1 MEQSFSQVEVVT
13 DSNGAASAVS
23 WAAIIG
29 GALAAAGV
37 SMILVSLG
45 AGLGFA
51 SISPWST
58 ASAAATTLGVGG
70 IIWFLVVQWLSSAFG
85 GYLAGR
91 LRRKWVGLHTDESTF
106 RDTVHGILAWA
117 LATLLVVLVSS
128 YAAGSIASVTSRTAT
143 VAAAASPATPT
154 TAATPGGAA
163 DGMAYVTDTLFRADH
178 PVTVTAEQRAQASRI
193 LLTGV
198 GGGTVSDADK
208 AYLAQ
213 QVAATTGVDQATAA
227 KRVDD
232 AVARV
237 QRTEA
242 ELRQKADQARKAA
255 AAASF
260 AMAFSLLVGAFIAGV
275 AGAIGGH
282 HRDDM
287 TVRTVSG
294 LP

>member
-23 WAAIIG
+23 WAAIIA

-106 RDTVHGILAWA
+106 RDTVHGVLAWA

-128 YAAGSIASVTSRTAT
+128 YAAGSIASVTARTAA

-154 TAATPGGAA
+154 TAATPGGATM
-163 DGMAYVTDTLFRADH
+163 GYVTDTLFRADH
-178 PVTVTAEQRAQASRI
+178 LVNVTAEQRAQASRI

-198 GGGTVSDADK
+198 GGGTVSDGDK

-213 QVAATTGVDQATAA
+213 QVASTTGVDQAAAA

-232 AVARV
+232 AIARV